1 MLDATLDTPKS
12 VTLSPRHENR
22 FLNGKSPAR
31 LEDKQHSRNDVSNQR
46 NASIKPI
53 EQYQDALSQGNSQ
66 RRGSA
71 SNHKSEESMVFL
83 SGASNN
89 TNGQEEE
96 VADYTEEGRM
106 LQDPT
111 GRLCESH
118 LFRRC
123 RFSWWTVQPC

>member
-22 FLNGKSPAR
+22 FLNGMSPAR
-31 LEDKQHSRNDVSNQR
+31 LEDKQHSRNGISKQR
-46 NASIKPI
+46 NASIKPL
-53 EQYQDALSQGNSQ
+53 EQHQDALSQGKSQ

-71 SNHKSEESMVFL
+71 TNHKSDESMVFL

-111 GRLCESH
+111 GRLCESR
-118 LFRRC
+118 LRR
-123 RFSWWTVQPC
+123 